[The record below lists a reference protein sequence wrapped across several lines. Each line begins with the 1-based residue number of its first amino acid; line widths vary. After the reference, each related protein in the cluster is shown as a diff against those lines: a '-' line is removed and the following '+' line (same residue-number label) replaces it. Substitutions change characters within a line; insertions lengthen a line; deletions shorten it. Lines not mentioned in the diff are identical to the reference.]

1 MTIGI
6 NRGSLILDK
15 QPKDDMTLPEIAG
28 LNRDQVLTLMNSR
41 SYKQYCDG
49 IEAYLKGKCIFC
61 DPLGP
66 KNKVL
71 FETDGGEHAWR
82 VWENP
87 FPLKRTSRH
96 LIMAPV
102 QHLTDPNLITRW
114 DWIKQGEIWL
124 YARDVLGIK
133 GGACVGRF
141 GSPEFNAGSILH
153 LHTNIIVP
161 DGTGD
166 VQITVGKSPEKM
178 ELIARRVV
186 VFEKLRTGTSRL
198 EDLSPEE
205 LELVDGRI

>member
-1 MTIGI
+1 M
-6 NRGSLILDK
+6 NCRSL
-15 QPKDDMTLPEIAG
+15 Q
-28 LNRDQVLTLMNSR
+28 
-41 SYKQYCDG
+41 QYSDG
-49 IEAYLKGKCIFC
+49 IEAFLNGKCIFC

-71 FETDGGEHAWR
+71 FETDGGELAWR

-87 FPLKRTSRH
+87 FPLKHTSKH

-102 QHLTDPNLITRW
+102 RHLTNPDEITGW
-114 DWIKQGEIWL
+114 DWTKQGEIWL

-133 GGACVGRF
+133 AGACVGRF

-166 VQITVGKSPEKM
+166 VQVTIGKSREKM
-178 ELIARRVV
+178 ELIARRVL
-186 VFEKLRTGTSRL
+186 VFEKLRTGACRL
-198 EDLSPEE
+198 EDLLPEE
-205 LELVDGRI
+205 RELVDDRI